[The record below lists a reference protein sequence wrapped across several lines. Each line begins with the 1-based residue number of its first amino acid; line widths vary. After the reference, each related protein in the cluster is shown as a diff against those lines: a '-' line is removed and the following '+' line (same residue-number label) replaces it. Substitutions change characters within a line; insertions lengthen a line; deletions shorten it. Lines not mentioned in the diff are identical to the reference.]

1 MTRKWLF
8 IITCLLSQGVSKAGQ
23 CTSQGRFPNQYDEC
37 RGFTMCISGAA
48 GYMEYNLTCPETFI
62 FSHIENL
69 CTNVTSYKCFPDYNC
84 TAVGNFEADST
95 ENCRAFISC
104 VEGISGLV
112 APRLIE
118 CPQGTVFNLT
128 ENSCVNETLHKC
140 NKSPKVLTVLINHV
154 PKFSEI
160 KWILADHDVLRLTM

>member
-1 MTRKWLF
+1 
-8 IITCLLSQGVSKAGQ
+8 
-23 CTSQGRFPNQYDEC
+23 
-37 RGFTMCISGAA
+37 MCISGAA

-154 PKFSEI
+154 PKFSGNFTVNKASITTLNII
-160 KWILADHDVLRLTM
+160 KLFSISIMFYAIKQ